1 MSERVEG
8 NANDSE
14 SRHNP
19 EEKNEYKKYPT
30 NLYGRALALL
40 ATAALAVG
48 GSYVWDAA
56 TGHSRTEQVG
66 DCKVTTRD
74 EGYYELQAIA
84 NHFDIMEG
92 AERPVEI
99 NGVARVTSHYEGI
112 FRNIPVK
119 TDYVVGTIHGEDP
132 NTHTA
137 DSSQFAIPIGL
148 VGFKIEDKD
157 GRGPTIS
164 FNGFSEHAYYD
175 DSLKRR
181 MVTETC
187 TTDGVTETNTY
198 DKPTVDSG
206 DFVEWLADSGSR
218 QTVVTLSQADYDRMI
233 KNQVPMPVKP
243 DK

>member
-1 MSERVEG
+1 MSERVDGNNDNTEG
-8 NANDSE
+8 SYSPGNNE
-14 SRHNP
+14 SKTSTPSHV
-19 EEKNEYKKYPT
+19 KMC
-30 NLYGRALALL
+30 LGIL

-137 DSSQFAIPIGL
+137 YSSQFAIPIGL

-175 DSLKRR
+175 DSLKRM

-206 DFVEWLADSGSR
+206 GFVEWLANSGSG
-218 QTVVTLSQADYDRMI
+218 QTVVTLSQANYDRMI